1 MRGGAGVLAAI
12 ALGVTPASAS
22 AGATTGDV
30 AATHAYIQA
39 GYALARVSVASLGRV
54 QAKIESYNRRLEQEC
69 PRVGAGSPE
78 DEASQTA
85 SNEAADALWSIGYGT
100 DAPQI
105 RAFLQTTRRLRWSNP
120 AIGRAAVRFAGDLN
134 ELATSPL
141 PDLCADVAAWK
152 LTGFQ
157 SFPAAGAAVISRIQ
171 AIEPNAVP
179 ERLLAP
185 YERGSD
191 AAMLARTTH
200 LEGQIGEFEFTHGQD
215 DWDQLLETLALNQ

>member
-1 MRGGAGVLAAI
+1 ML
-12 ALGVTPASAS
+12 ALGVTAAP
-22 AGATTGDV
+22 AGATAQDV

-54 QAKIESYNRRLEQEC
+54 QAKIESYDQRLRQEC

-78 DEASQTA
+78 DEASQVA

-105 RAFLQTTRRLRWSNP
+105 HAFLETTLRLRWSNG
-120 AIGRAAVRFAGDLN
+120 AIKRAALAFAGDLN

-141 PDLCADVAAWK
+141 PSLCSDIASWK
-152 LTGFQ
+152 QSGFL
-157 SFPAAGAAVISRIQ
+157 SFPAASAGLVSRIQ
-171 AIEPNAVP
+171 AIEPIPVP
-179 ERLLAP
+179 ARLLAP

-191 AAMLARTTH
+191 AGLYARTTH
-200 LEGQIGEFEFTHGQD
+200 LEGQIGEFEFVHGQA